1 VRLLL
6 VTHRYPPDGVTG
18 VERIAEWTA
27 GGLRDGGDEVTVLT
41 RRPSATP
48 SIISLERLGRD
59 GLDVLTLVGGRL
71 DVGSHPGPARE
82 VEALFQRVLVDVAPD
97 VVLATHLL
105 GHSPSYVGI
114 ASRWGVPTVVELHDF
129 FGLCPRINLLKT
141 TGEQCAGPRR
151 GEECANVCFAG
162 QEGAALRWTARWRA
176 YRDAFRSA
184 ASLIAPSR
192 HVADVFETYARDGA
206 AVHVVPDP
214 VSIPV
219 ASVAGER
226 RSGVLRLALVGGV
239 APHKGVE
246 LLLDALR
253 AACCGLVELDVIGP
267 VDAAYAGV
275 IRERASRVASLRLR
289 LSGAFDNHLLPAL
302 LRNVDAV
309 VVAST
314 VAESFSIVA
323 REAFACGLPVV
334 AADAGA
340 LSEAVRDG
348 HNGLLFRVGSA
359 ASLAVCLQRLAH
371 EEGLVDR
378 LASGARETPVVTVEE
393 RVAAVRMVVEG
404 AIAAGPPPVPVRD
417 PLVVAAEAAGG

>member
-1 VRLLL
+1 MRLLL

-27 GGLRDGGDEVTVLT
+27 GGLRDSGDEVTILT
-41 RRPSATP
+41 RRPTAARSV
-48 SIISLERLGRD
+48 ISLERRRD
-59 GLDVLTLVGGRL
+59 GLDVLTLVGGHL
-71 DVGSHPGPARE
+71 DMRSHPGPVGE
-82 VEALFQRVLVDVAPD
+82 VEALFQRVLVDVAPN
-97 VVLATHLL
+97 VVLVTHLL
-105 GHSPSYVGI
+105 GHSPGYVGI
-114 ASRWGVPTVVELHDF
+114 ASRVGVPTVVELHDF
-129 FGLCPRINLLKT
+129 FGLCPLAHLMKT
-141 TGEQCAGPRR
+141 TGERCAGPRQ
-151 GEECANVCFAG
+151 GEECASVCFAG
-162 QEGAALRWTARWRA
+162 QEGAVLRWTARWRA

-184 ASLIAPSR
+184 AALVAPSR
-192 HVADVFETYARDGA
+192 HVADAFETYARDGG
-206 AVHVVPDP
+206 AVHVVPNP
-214 VSIPV
+214 VRIPV

-226 RSGVLRLALVGGV
+226 RSGVLRLALVGAV
-239 APHKGVE
+239 VRHKGVE

-253 AACCGLVELDVIGP
+253 ATRCGPVELDLIGP
-267 VDAAYAGV
+267 VDAGYAGV

-302 LRNVDAV
+302 LRNIDAV
-309 VVAST
+309 VIPST

-359 ASLAVCLQRLAH
+359 PSLAVCLQRLAH

-378 LASGARETPVVTVEE
+378 LASGARTTPVVTVEE
-393 RVAAVRMVVEG
+393 RVTAVRRVVES
-404 AIAAGPPPVPVRD
+404 ALAVGPPPMPERD
-417 PLVVAAEAAGG
+417 PLDVAETDGG

>member
-1 VRLLL
+1 MRLLL

-27 GGLRDGGDEVTVLT
+27 GGLRERGDEVTILT
-41 RRPSATP
+41 RRPSPTP
-48 SIISLERLGRD
+48 SVISLERWRRD
-59 GLDVLTLVGGRL
+59 GLDVLTLVGGRV
-71 DVGSHPGPARE
+71 DVGSHPGSARE
-82 VEALFQRVLVDVAPD
+82 IEALFQRVLADLAPD

-129 FGLCPRINLLKT
+129 FGLCPLIHLQTT
-141 TGEQCAGPRR
+141 TGERCEGPRR

-162 QEGAALRWTARWRA
+162 QEGAAPRWTARWRA

-184 ASLIAPSR
+184 AALVAPSR
-192 HVADVFETYARDGA
+192 HVADAFKTYARGGA
-206 AVHVVPDP
+206 AVHVVPNP
-214 VSIPV
+214 VSIRV

-226 RSGVLRLALVGGV
+226 RSRVLRLALVGTV
-239 APHKGVE
+239 VRHKGVE

-253 AACCGLVELDVIGP
+253 AARCGPVELDLIGP
-267 VDAAYAGV
+267 VDAAYSGF

-289 LSGAFDNHLLPAL
+289 FSGAFDNHLLPAL

-309 VVAST
+309 VIPST

-340 LSEAVRDG
+340 LPEAVRDG

-359 ASLAVCLQRLAH
+359 ASLAACLQRLAY

-378 LASGARETPVVTVEE
+378 LASGARTTPVVTVEE
-393 RVAAVRMVVEG
+393 RVVAVRRVLE
-404 AIAAGPPPVPVRD
+404 AALAAGPPPMPERD

>member
-6 VTHRYPPDGVTG
+6 VTHSYPPYGVSG

-27 GGLRDGGDEVTVLT
+27 GGLRDWGDEVTILT
-41 RRPSATP
+41 RRPSAAP
-48 SIISLERLGRD
+48 PVISLERSRHE
-59 GLDVLTLVGGRL
+59 GLDVLTLVGGRV
-71 DVGSHPGPARE
+71 DVHSHPGPARE
-82 VEALFQRVLVDVAPD
+82 VEALFQRVLIDLVPD

-129 FGLCPRINLLKT
+129 FGLCPLINLENT
-141 TGEQCAGPRR
+141 TGERCAGPRR

-162 QEGAALRWTARWRA
+162 QEDAALRWTARWRA

-184 ASLIAPSR
+184 AALVAPSR
-192 HVADVFETYARDGA
+192 HVADAFETYARDGA
-206 AVHVVPDP
+206 AVHVVPNP

-239 APHKGVE
+239 VRFKGIE
-246 LLLDALR
+246 LLLAALR
-253 AACCGLVELDVIGP
+253 AARCGPVELDLIGP

-275 IRERASRVASLRLR
+275 IRERASRVANLRVR

-309 VVAST
+309 VIAST

-334 AADAGA
+334 AADVGA
-340 LSEAVRDG
+340 LPEAVRDG

-359 ASLAVCLQRLAH
+359 ASLAVCLQRLAY
-371 EEGLVDR
+371 EEGLVDQ
-378 LASGARETPVVTVEE
+378 LASGARETPVMTVVK
-393 RVAAVRMVVEG
+393 RVAAVRTVIE
-404 AIAAGPPPVPVRD
+404 AASAAGPPTPERD
-417 PLVVAAEAAGG
+417 PLIAAAEDAAAG